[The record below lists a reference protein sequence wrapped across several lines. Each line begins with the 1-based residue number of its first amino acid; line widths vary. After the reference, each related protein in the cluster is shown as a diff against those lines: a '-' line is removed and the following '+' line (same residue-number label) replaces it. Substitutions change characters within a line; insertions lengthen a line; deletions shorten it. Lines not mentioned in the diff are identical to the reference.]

1 MRQRGALAAQVL
13 GLLGRCP
20 GAGWLAS
27 RMPVGRR
34 HVELGLIELRLTSNT
49 GAAFSSSAGLPDEL
63 LLAVTAVITLAVGGY
78 TLRQALS
85 APWAT
90 RPGLASSAVSQR
102 TN

>member
-1 MRQRGALAAQVL
+1 
-13 GLLGRCP
+13 
-20 GAGWLAS
+20 
-27 RMPVGRR
+27 MPVGRR

-63 LLAVTAVITLAVGGY
+63 LLAVTVITLAVGGY

-90 RPGLASSAVSQR
+90 RPGLASSAA
-102 TN
+102 